1 MVHAAKCSEL
11 VNGFFKVMLIKREG
25 FNYDGMAAGNF
36 FFTEFFFEKMQKT
49 YFILCNSLWLKILQK
64 RGYIL

>member
-11 VNGFFKVMLIKREG
+11 VNGFFKVMLIKRGG

-36 FFTEFFFEKMQKT
+36 FHRIFFF
-49 YFILCNSLWLKILQK
+49 FL
-64 RGYIL
+64 